1 MRLILASS
9 SENRRGLFDM
19 VGFDYEVITSKEA
32 EHSDQTNP
40 CEFVKELSL
49 IKAES
54 VEKQIIEPAII
65 VACDSVIYKDD
76 KIYEKPKTKEEA
88 KNNLEEMSG
97 NTVYS
102 VTGLTIKDLYK
113 NKTITVSDTCKITF
127 KKISEEEI
135 KWYIENEKSFDFKKK
150 KMYICKCNSG
160 SVDQVLG
167 HSCVSREMVGTAPI
181 PAASFFFFEILRL
194 KNLIKKL
201 F

>member
-19 VGFDYEVITSKEA
+19 VGFDYEVITSKEE

-40 CEFVKELSL
+40 SEFVKELSL

-102 VTGLTIKDLYK
+102 VTGLTVKDLYK
-113 NKTITVSDTCKITF
+113 NKSITVSDTCKLTF

-135 KWYIENEKSFDFKKK
+135 EWYIENEKTIYDKCGFAILGKAAFFIDKVEGDYNTLIGISLSQLNHCLKELGYSLSDFK
-150 KMYICKCNSG
+150 Y
-160 SVDQVLG
+160 
-167 HSCVSREMVGTAPI
+167 
-181 PAASFFFFEILRL
+181 
-194 KNLIKKL
+194 KN
-201 F
+201 